1 MTEVKSKAMT
11 AYKQLRK
18 DVMYGKYLPQDRLRI
33 DPICKALQVSPGAV
47 REALSRLV
55 SDGLVVAEEQRG
67 FIVAPVSSVEMIE
80 LTAVRIEI
88 ESYCLKEAIKEG
100 DLDWEASILSS
111 HHKLLRTPVGSEVLS
126 VEWLEAHSEYHDS
139 LVSACGNRWWL
150 RFREQLFAQAER
162 YLSLHRVEEDI
173 YDDVKSD
180 HLQLMEAVLNRDEQQ
195 ACQLMSQHLQ
205 KAADNLLK
213 SGVLKS

>member
-1 MTEVKSKAMT
+1 MSVIKSKAMT

-18 DVMYGKYLPQDRLRI
+18 DVMYGKYQPLDRLRI
-33 DPICKALQVSPGAV
+33 DPICETLKVSPGAV

-67 FIVAPVSSVEMIE
+67 FIVAPVSAVEMIE
-80 LTAVRIEI
+80 LTEVRIEI
-88 ESYCLKEAIKEG
+88 ESYCLREAIKAG

-111 HHKLLRTPVGSEVLS
+111 HHKLLRTPVGNDFLP

-162 YLSLHRVEEDI
+162 YLSLHRVKEDV
-173 YDDVKSD
+173 YLDVNED
-180 HLQLMEAVLNRDEQQ
+180 HQGLMQAVLNRNEKE
-195 ACQLMSQHLQ
+195 ACEIMSNHLQ

-213 SGVLKS
+213 SGVLDG